1 MPLWASKTVPNAPS
15 PDGKQETTGVVALGL
30 PPLGFYVSWLLLLG
44 LHGACA
50 AYLFLMTA
58 VYWTLTRESKAFY
71 VALWSDLKA
80 TDFKAF
86 AVILGIIGALH
97 VLQVVRILV
106 LSIRDRR
113 LVLHCERSKVCDSK
127 TARFGNWCFPTAF
140 VVREMV
146 AVGALSYQTY
156 QSSHLLPRVELNSLT
171 AAVLVAACWA
181 TPILQLL
188 LRKCLALERVLSLA
202 SSFVLCTFLAKV
214 VPLLLFTSYAEVFAM
229 TDEAFGG
236 KMVYDPAFVAVLA
249 PENRL
254 MFASTVGDFIAKI
267 LPFLCSFVTL
277 VMLESLLSRRVEK
290 VTPQE
295 NNTWVEPIQN
305 PVEAVEMDVE
315 TPNEQGD
322 ALSADVDVET
332 GVTDGKSDEAKA
344 EDKPRTPEKTVP
356 ATQGPA
362 KPCSWPFL
370 LLKLLFFV
378 WGAVVLAFHL
388 QAQSRATATSTAPPL
403 GCLSATRPW
412 LGGNTSCLSF
422 VYDCHAQRTSS
433 PSDATFQALK
443 LDTEALGM
451 LSFVH
456 CPALIVPSA
465 LQWFPNLY
473 SVHVFNSTLYA
484 WGPASALVNLYH
496 QRLVSVVLVYVK
508 LAAFPEGLMA
518 HLPETTV
525 NLQFF
530 ATSLPSIPSDLGTK
544 WGVGRTPIGRV
555 GFEYGM
561 LTNVSAETF
570 QLSVTSLSLAGN
582 YIFVLPQLAQVPA
595 ATFLPQ
601 LILDANPLMLLP
613 PVSSFVIGDLSAEN
627 TKLTVL
633 PGWTKTQVKRP
644 MHLHGSPFCGM
655 TTAVQQEASNA
666 NCSGRYGDV
675 MPTSPLALFEAVYP
689 FA

>member
-1 MPLWASKTVPNAPS
+1 MPLWASKTAPNAAS

-30 PPLGFYVSWLLLLG
+30 PPLGFYIAWLLLLG

-50 AYLFLMTA
+50 FYLFLMTA
-58 VYWTLTRESKAFY
+58 SYWVLTWKSKAPY
-71 VALWSDLKA
+71 AALWSDLKA
-80 TDFKAF
+80 ADFKAF
-86 AVILGIIGALH
+86 AVILGILGALH
-97 VLQVVRILV
+97 VLQVLHILF

-113 LVLHCERSKVCDSK
+113 LVLHCERSKACASK
-127 TARFGNWCFPTAF
+127 TAGVGSWCFPTAF

-146 AVGALSYQTY
+146 TVGALSYQTY
-156 QSSHLLPRVELNSLT
+156 QSSHLLHRVGLNSLT
-171 AAVLVAACWA
+171 VAVLVAACWA

-188 LRKCLALERVLSLA
+188 LRKCLALERVLSLV

-214 VPLLLFTSYAEVFAM
+214 VPLLLFNSYADIFAM
-229 TDEAFGG
+229 TDEAFGA
-236 KMVYDPAFVAVLA
+236 KMVFDPAFVAVVAL
-249 PENRL
+249 ESRL

-267 LPFLCSFVTL
+267 LPFICSFVTL

-290 VTPQE
+290 VTPRE
-295 NNTWVEPIQN
+295 SGTWVEPIQS
-305 PVEAVEMDVE
+305 PAEAVETAVE
-315 TPNEQGD
+315 TPNEQE
-322 ALSADVDVET
+322 AELSAAVDVET
-332 GVTDGKSDEAKA
+332 GVADGKSDEAKA
-344 EDKPRTPEKTVP
+344 EDRPRTPEKTVP
-356 ATQGPA
+356 ANQSPA
-362 KPCSWPFL
+362 KSCSWPFL

-388 QAQSRATATSTAPPL
+388 QARSRATATSTAPPL

-412 LGGNTSCLSF
+412 LGANTSCLSF
-422 VYDCHAQRTSS
+422 VYDCHAQGTSS
-433 PSDATFQALK
+433 PTDAIFQTLK

-484 WGPASALVNLYH
+484 WGPASALVDQH
-496 QRLVSVVLVYVK
+496 HKRLVSVMLVYVK

-518 HLPETTV
+518 HLPETTINV
-525 NLQFF
+525 EFF
-530 ATSLPSIPSDLGTK
+530 ATSLPSVPSDLGTK
-544 WGVGRTPIGRV
+544 WGVERTPIGRV

-561 LTNVSAETF
+561 LTNVSADIF
-570 QLSVTSLSLAGN
+570 QLRVMSLSLAGN
-582 YIFVLPQLAQVPA
+582 YIYALPQLAQVPA
-595 ATFLPQ
+595 ATFLPS

-613 PVSSFVIGDLSAEN
+613 PASSVVIGDLSVES
-627 TKLTVL
+627 TKLTAL
-633 PGWTKTQVKRP
+633 PDWTKAQVKFP
-644 MHLHGSPFCGM
+644 MHLHGSPFCGNA
-655 TTAVQQEASNA
+655 TAAQQEASNA

-675 MPTSPLALFEAVYP
+675 MPTSPLALFEATYP